1 LVVSVDV
8 PPQDGETDEQ
18 RVERENTN
26 AARGVR
32 PQQELAAAALTT
44 GQHAGNAGQGDN
56 NVRMQAPQLQQ
67 ILSHTSKAM
76 NLVET
81 ACLPEAS

>member
-1 LVVSVDV
+1 
-8 PPQDGETDEQ
+8 
-18 RVERENTN
+18 
-26 AARGVR
+26 
-32 PQQELAAAALTT
+32 
-44 GQHAGNAGQGDN
+44 
-56 NVRMQAPQLQQ
+56 MQAPQLQQ